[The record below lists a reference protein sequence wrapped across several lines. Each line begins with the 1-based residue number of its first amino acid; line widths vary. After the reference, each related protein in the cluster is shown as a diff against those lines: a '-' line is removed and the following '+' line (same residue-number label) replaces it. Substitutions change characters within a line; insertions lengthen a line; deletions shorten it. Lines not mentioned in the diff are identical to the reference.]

1 MLPVQFLIRAAKTA
15 TQVMRL
21 NQEEWRGTM
30 DIPVAYSVRMTIPF
44 ISDGDVDESVG
55 YTGSSNDRKLVLAAR
70 SGCQTAFNKLWE
82 LYSRR
87 VYRTILG
94 ITNNAQDA
102 EDALQDSFFR
112 AFLALDSFEGR
123 ASFYSW
129 LTRIAINSAFGILRK
144 RRSQPETYLNTT
156 SQQEDESAPEEFRD
170 LAPDPE
176 QAYAEYQ
183 RHAKLMQAIG
193 LLPTSLREAIQTQIT
208 EDCSLR
214 EVADRLNIS
223 EVAAKSRLYRAR
235 KLLGSLTTAPLRA
248 KTQAAASDAKVSV
261 NTIVQL
267 HRLATSGLIEA
278 KFGSEANS

>member
-1 MLPVQFLIRAAKTA
+1 
-15 TQVMRL
+15 
-21 NQEEWRGTM
+21 M
-30 DIPVAYSVRMTIPF
+30 DIPVAYSARMTIPF
-44 ISDGDVDESVG
+44 PSDGNAAGSVD
-55 YTGSSNDRKLVLAAR
+55 YTGSLSDRHLVLAAR
-70 SGCQTAFNKLWE
+70 SGCRMAFNKLWE

-94 ITNNAQDA
+94 ITNNEQDA

-129 LTRIAINSAFGILRK
+129 LTRIAINSALGILRK
-144 RRSQPETYLNTT
+144 RRSHPETSLNTT
-156 SQQEDESAPEEFRD
+156 SQQEEESAPEEFRD
-170 LAPDPE
+170 LAPNPE
-176 QAYAEYQ
+176 QAYAQHQ

-193 LLPTSLREAIQTQIT
+193 RLPMNLREAIQTHIT

-235 KLLGSLTTAPLRA
+235 KLLGSLTTVPLESKR
-248 KTQAAASDAKVSV
+248 QPLMPRYRSIPSSNGIASTLLV
-261 NTIVQL
+261 
-267 HRLATSGLIEA
+267 
-278 KFGSEANS
+278 